1 MLSNKKYSQINNI
14 NLNKILNSSSES
26 NNSITDTSSSKKY
39 SVINLNNKK
48 INNLRNLLETT
59 EDYNIGGNISDNV
72 SATSSIMP
80 DNVSDNVSD
89 TSSIMPDNIGNVS
102 DTSLEK
108 LEPIINMS
116 ETEEEL
122 QQDTEKLL
130 DLLKKAL
137 V

>member
-1 MLSNKKYSQINNI
+1 
-14 NLNKILNSSSES
+14 
-26 NNSITDTSSSKKY
+26 
-39 SVINLNNKK
+39 
-48 INNLRNLLETT
+48 
-59 EDYNIGGNISDNV
+59 
-72 SATSSIMP
+72 MP